1 MEDSKGKWWDSEKE
15 RNKVKG
21 LDETNIIEARYDR
34 IKDWRMDTIGY
45 FLIKINKDKQII
57 EAGFCRKE
65 NKVEKVII
73 GKTAMEVFNTIIRE
87 KLVSTLQH
95 AADLGAELQKAEI
108 ALSQGIKYIQDD
120 PLDFTLKNE

>member
-73 GKTAMEVFNTIIRE
+73 GKTAMEVFNNQKKE
-87 KLVSTLQH
+87 K
-95 AADLGAELQKAEI
+95 K
-108 ALSQGIKYIQDD
+108 
-120 PLDFTLKNE
+120 